1 MDSFKELDALK
12 LTVKDAA
19 RLLSVS
25 EKSIYRWI
33 KNGSIPAYQVSD
45 QYRFNRAELLEWAT
59 SHRIN
64 VSPEIFQEPEG
75 GDSPLATLAD
85 ALRAGGVHYR
95 VGGTNREEVLRAIV
109 EIMNLPEEVDRT
121 FLYQVL
127 LAREML
133 GSTAIGDGIAIPH
146 VRNPVVLHLSRPLV
160 ALCFLEKPIDFG
172 AMDRKPVTTL
182 FTLASPT
189 VRAHLHLLSR
199 LGFVL
204 RHGAFRDAVL
214 GQITR
219 EGILDA
225 LVQAEA
231 EIPAVSKI
239 ANVR

>member
-1 MDSFKELDALK
+1 MDSFKDLDALK

-75 GDSPLATLAD
+75 GDSPLPTLAD

-95 VGGTNREEVLRAIV
+95 VGGTNREEVLRAVV
-109 EIMNLPEEVDRT
+109 EIMNLPEEVDRD

-160 ALCFLEKPIDFG
+160 TLCFLEKPIDFG
-172 AMDRKPVTTL
+172 AMDRQPVSTL

-204 RHGAFRDAVL
+204 RHEAFRDAVL
-214 GQITR
+214 RQITR

-231 EIPAVSKI
+231 AIPAASKT
-239 ANVR
+239 ANGK